1 MNGIKEP
8 PGFLF
13 HTKFFPALLWRL
25 IRPEKREYESTFA
38 GHIALEYV
46 VLTVISIAVSVF
58 GFAAA
63 LGTGSIIFLFFVFIG
78 ITTGLAI
85 ATGYHFGY
93 GLKVAA
99 GVAGLFSGYVT
110 GIYAGL
116 WVQYLGW
123 MAALLDIIALA
134 AIAGM
139 IILDII
145 MLL

>member
-1 MNGIKEP
+1 MG
-8 PGFLF
+8 GFLYLVF
-13 HTKFFPALLWRL
+13 DS
-25 IRPEKREYESTFA
+25 IRSRKGYRPSFEYFRT
-38 GHIALEYV
+38 
-46 VLTVISIAVSVF
+46 
-58 GFAAA
+58 
-63 LGTGSIIFLFFVFIG
+63 IIFLFFVFIG

-99 GVAGLFSGYVT
+99 GVAGLFLGYVT
-110 GIYAGL
+110 VIYAGL

-123 MAALLDIIALA
+123 MAALLDIIAVA